1 MEMVCNKTKRKY
13 DPSFEAIILCNGK
26 KKREHDGNIQFIFET
41 SINRPV
47 SVQFKVHN
55 KDINS
60 KPFKF

>member
-1 MEMVCNKTKRKY
+1 MVCSKTKQKC
-13 DPSFEAIILCNGK
+13 DPSFEAIILCNG

-55 KDINS
+55 KDVDS